1 LTRPLLEAHCD
12 GSGEERVGRP
22 GGWAFVIVRDGQVLV
37 ECDGSAA
44 KTTSLVME
52 LEAARAALDEVVSQR
67 WHFTHR
73 VVLISDCR
81 VALEVAAGT
90 FTPRPAKYAA
100 LSAALRELAVTS
112 NAVTKWVRAHA
123 GHRWNE
129 HVDASARAARL
140 RAAARVRRRT
150 G

>member
-1 LTRPLLEAHCD
+1 VLEVHCD
-12 GSGEERVGRP
+12 GSAEERVGRP
-22 GGWAFVIVRDGQVLV
+22 GGWAFVIVRDDEVLC
-37 ECDGSAA
+37 ERDGSAS

-52 LEAARAALDEVVSQR
+52 LEAARSALDEVVEQR

-100 LSAALRELAVTS
+100 LSSALREVAVTS
-112 NAVTKWVRAHA
+112 GAVTKWVRAHA

-129 HVDASARAARL
+129 HVDASAKAARL
-140 RAAARVRRRT
+140 RAAARAAKRT
-150 G
+150 

>member
-1 LTRPLLEAHCD
+1 MLEVHCD

-22 GGWAFVIVRDGQVLV
+22 GGWAFVIVRDGEVLC
-37 ECDGSAA
+37 ERDGSSG

-52 LEAARAALDEVVSQR
+52 LEAARSALDEVVAQR
-67 WHFTHR
+67 WHFTHQ

-90 FTPRPAKYAA
+90 FTPRPPKYAA
-100 LSAALRELAVTS
+100 LSSTLRELAVTS
-112 NAVTKWVRAHA
+112 GAVMKWVRAHA

-129 HVDASARAARL
+129 HVDAVARAARL
-140 RAAARVRRRT
+140 RAAARVRRRE

>member
-1 LTRPLLEAHCD
+1 MTRPLLEAHCD

-22 GGWAFVIVRDGQVLV
+22 GGWAFVIVRDGEVLV
-37 ECDGSAA
+37 ERDGSAA

-52 LEAARAALDEVVSQR
+52 LEAARAALDEVVARR
-67 WHFTHR
+67 WHFTHQ
-73 VVLISDCR
+73 VLLISDCR